1 MHIIFLT
8 STFRFSKKKKK
19 KKVSEI
25 TSGSNATKY
34 TLHKQSVVAKPITM
48 TKNLK
53 LKIKT

>member
-8 STFRFSKKKKK
+8 STFRFSKKK